1 MRTPTHPRPIGH
13 ARAPLGPALA
23 AGLLVLQACQ
33 CGTETGL
40 TDSTA
45 PEPTGLVCPDDAPE
59 IELTLA
65 LDELPGLE
73 GHGWRVSFDTEQE
86 ATAAV
91 YFAPEGHD
99 GPCELGLSSGELTQ
113 QHSLDLTN
121 LRLGTRYDLMVGL
134 TDADGQ
140 VQRSQV
146 FELTTSTISQS
157 IPEGFERYEH
167 TAGEIYFDTE
177 IYGEIPS
184 NLVLVTS
191 LNLCVNDYGSPLS
204 GNQALMLDAEGHL
217 IGNYVTDDLITGFS
231 QVHTTISGAP
241 GYLDGNRD
249 LRLHIAAG
257 VPENS
262 HQTTAELGG
271 EVHTSAVQPPVWA
284 NNYSFNYVHWAFE
297 DTSALEAM
305 GLTFTGNAH
314 VSVISR
320 STETQAITETLIWDD
335 GLVTTDNQ
343 DDPDAWTVWG
353 YETEAMA
360 EHPVFGTY
368 ANTVFYD
375 SVRNEVVVHTHGNYG
390 GFIWGIDVATST
402 LAWVMGSQAN
412 QLRGYL
418 PDDPTIIST
427 LEHNGQADK
436 GFFAR
441 AHQVMVRHDP
451 GDDPM
456 WFYLTLHDNGG
467 DGDGRR
473 LHTRAIEY
481 RMRVDN
487 EAKAGHASVNWA
499 YPSNPL
505 PQDDPLYDLLNYHN
519 FTYGSVVQ
527 LPEHPELYLMASG
540 NGYCE
545 PTVNDDGMPTQQ
557 IIVLLRALPDEHTA
571 EVLATW
577 RPGSDDW
584 PFVNMYAAYPTALYA
599 QVGQPELSSGSP
611 SFQVSIDGGE

>member
-1 MRTPTHPRPIGH
+1 LPTRRHPSTRGRRQ
-13 ARAPLGPALA
+13 AGSALA
-23 AGLLVLQACQ
+23 LASSLLATSACQ
-33 CGTETGL
+33 CGTDTGAS
-40 TDSTA
+40 DSADPGT
-45 PEPTGLVCPDDAPE
+45 PGLVCPDDATEIE
-59 IELTLA
+59 IELQ
-65 LDELPGLE
+65 LDELPSLE
-73 GHGWRVSFDTEQE
+73 GHGWRVSFDTEQA

-99 GPCELGLSSGELTQ
+99 GPCELGLSSGESTR

-134 TDADGQ
+134 TDAQGQ
-140 VQRSQV
+140 VQRSQH
-146 FELTTSTISQS
+146 FELTTSSPSQS
-157 IPEGFERYEH
+157 IPEGFERYDH
-167 TAGEIYFDTE
+167 AAGEIFFDTE

-191 LNLCVNDYGSPLS
+191 LNLCTNDYGSPLS
-204 GNQALMLDAEGHL
+204 GNQAVLLDAEGHL
-217 IGNYVTDDLITGFS
+217 IGNHVTDDLITGFS

-241 GYLDGNRD
+241 GYHSGNRD

-262 HQTTAELGG
+262 RQTSVELGG
-271 EVHTSAVQPPVWA
+271 EVHTSALQPPVWA
-284 NNYSFNYVHWAFE
+284 NNYSFNYVHWAID

-305 GLTFTGNAH
+305 GLSFIGQAH

-320 STETQAITETLIWDD
+320 STKTQAFTETLIWDD
-335 GLVTTDNQ
+335 ALVTTDNE
-343 DDPDAWTVWG
+343 DDPSAWTLWS
-353 YETEAMA
+353 YETVAMS

-375 SVRNEVVVHTHGNYG
+375 PVRNEVVVHSHSNYG

-402 LAWVMGSQAN
+402 LAWVFGSQAN
-412 QLRGYL
+412 QLEGYL
-418 PDDPTIIST
+418 PDDPVIISS
-427 LEHNGQADK
+427 LEHSGEAEQ

-451 GDDPM
+451 GDDPS

-467 DGDGRR
+467 DDSDRR

-481 RMRVDN
+481 RMRVDS
-487 EAKAGHASVNWA
+487 EAHAGRAYVNWA

-505 PQDDPLYDLLNYHN
+505 PEDDPLYDLLHYHN

-527 LPEHPELYLMASG
+527 LPEHPDLYLMASG

-545 PTVNDDGMPTQQ
+545 QTVNDDGMPTQQ
-557 IIVLLRALPDEHTA
+557 IMTLLRSLPEEHTA

-584 PFVNMYAAYPTALYA
+584 PWVNMYAAYPTALYA
-599 QVGQPELSSGSP
+599 QVDQPELESGRP
-611 SFQVSIDGGE
+611 GFYAATDEND